1 MFVWGELQNK
11 TLPSRIVSLNL
22 NWLLIVCIQFGKLGY
37 LQFALT
43 ACLVAG
49 VWGRG
54 AGVTVISLSSVR
66 RLAAGAGAKYSVS
79 CATFYDAALSN
90 NFLRESGES
99 PVRQRLIFDHWQ
111 FLHLQSYITLTI
123 SQTKF
128 GQSRNFL
135 RACFLFLLDNESS
148 GIFVSYKNVV
158 CIVKT
163 IPI

>member
-1 MFVWGELQNK
+1 MVKNIFKKSNLMFVWGELQNK
-11 TLPSRIVSLNL
+11 TLLSRIVSLNL

-99 PVRQRLIFDHWQ
+99 PVRQRLILDHWQ
-111 FLHLQSYITLTI
+111 FLHLQSYNSDDITDKVWAVAQLFK
-123 SQTKF
+123 S
-128 GQSRNFL
+128 
-135 RACFLFLLDNESS
+135 LFL
-148 GIFVSYKNVV
+148 VSFR
-158 CIVKT
+158 
-163 IPI
+163 